1 MLFSRRFVAAWLAS
15 TALVSPAVAQDGEA
29 EATLAPEPAI
39 SSDVDRQSFEP
50 VFFERY
56 APQTALDMVRRVPG
70 FNISEQSG
78 ARGLGQGGAN
88 VLLNGTRF
96 SGKSVSITDALGR
109 IPAADVSRIE
119 LLDGATLDIPGLS
132 GQVVNVVYQASG
144 GSGQAR
150 WSPQFR
156 SRGTD
161 PRLTNGEVSWSGKS
175 GSFDYTASLR
185 NNSSRQGNSGP
196 ERVFD
201 GAGNLID
208 VRNED
213 LFIESERPKLSGTLK
228 YTGSG
233 GDIANLNGA
242 VELYR
247 FDLVETREGALGT
260 RRFVEGEDEINYEVG
275 GDYAFDLGSGRMK
288 LIGLHRY
295 EASDFINDSRS
306 TFRPLRPREGLYQDL
321 YIDEKESILRGEYAW
336 KGGTNDWQIAIE
348 GALNSLA
355 TANSVRRLDIATGNF
370 VPLAS
375 SPETTIDE
383 KRAETNLTWG
393 RPLADGLTI
402 QASLGGEFSELSQT
416 GAQGQTRSFLRPK
429 GFVSAA
435 WKTSDD
441 LDLRFKVE
449 RSVGQLNFFDFVAS
463 TNIGSGNN
471 QAGNPNLV
479 PEQSWD
485 VLIEGTKK
493 LGPWGSVTLS
503 GTYRAI
509 EDRVEQVPIGPNG
522 EAPGNID
529 SASSL
534 LLKAVG
540 TIRLDPLGWRGAQL
554 EFDTFYNGTSLPDPL
569 TGIDRPFSERTRWQ
583 LSADLRHDIPETD
596 WAYGGGIY
604 AFEQEPGVRLNQ
616 LSQFTF
622 AGADG
627 YLFVEHKDVAGLK
640 VRATVGNLFNV
651 GEDFTRTVFANRRHG
666 PAAFTETRDRSFGT
680 VFSLDIS
687 GSFG

>member
-1 MLFSRRFVAAWLAS
+1 MPFSRRFVAACLAS
-15 TALVSPAVAQDGEA
+15 TAWVSPAMAQES

-50 VFFERY
+50 AFFERY

-109 IPAADVSRIE
+109 IPAADVTRIE

-132 GQVVNVVYQASG
+132 GQVVNVVYEAGG

-175 GSFDYTASLR
+175 GRFDYTVSLR
-185 NNSSRQGNSGP
+185 NNSFRQGNDGP

-201 GAGNLID
+201 AMGNLIE
-208 VRNED
+208 VRDEA
-213 LFIESERPKLSGTLK
+213 LFIEGERPKLSGTLK

-233 GDIANLNGA
+233 GDIANVNGA

-247 FDLVETREGALGT
+247 FDLLETRDGALGT

-275 GDYAFDLGSGRMK
+275 GDYAFDLGAGRLK
-288 LIGLHRY
+288 LVGLHRF
-295 EASDFINDSRS
+295 EASDFFTDVRS
-306 TFRPLRPREGLYQDL
+306 TFLPPQPANGLFQEL

-336 KGGTNDWQIAIE
+336 KGGSNDWQVALE

-355 TANSVRRLDIATGNF
+355 TANEVSTLDLATGLF
-370 VPLAS
+370 VPLSAT
-375 SPETTIDE
+375 PETRIDE

-393 RPLADGLTI
+393 RPLAEGLTV
-402 QASLGGEFSELSQT
+402 QASIGGEFSELSQS

-435 WKTSDD
+435 WKASEY

-449 RSVGQLNFFDFVAS
+449 RRVGQLNFFDFVAS
-463 TNIGSGNN
+463 TNLGSGNN
-471 QAGNPNLV
+471 QAGNPDLV

-485 VLIEGTKK
+485 FQVEGTKK
-493 LGPWGSVTLS
+493 LGPWGSLTLT
-503 GTYRAI
+503 GIYRAI
-509 EDRVEQVPIGPNG
+509 EDRVEQIPIGPTG
-522 EAPGNID
+522 EAPGNIA

-540 TIRLDPLGWRGAQL
+540 TIRLDPIGWRGAQL
-554 EFDTFYNGTSLPDPL
+554 EFDTFYNDTSIADPL
-569 TGIDRPFSERTRWQ
+569 TGIDRPFSERNRWEI
-583 LSADLRHDIPETD
+583 SANLRHDIPQTD
-596 WAYGGGIY
+596 WAYGGGVY

-627 YLFVEHKDVAGLK
+627 YLFIEHKDVAGLK
-640 VRATVGNLFNV
+640 MRATVGNLFNV
-651 GEDFTRTVFANRRHG
+651 GEDFSRTVFVNRRNG

-680 VFSLDIS
+680 LFSFEIS